1 MATSTNN
8 TNSFNLSGYVA
19 VNANIRNLEKSSV
32 ARFPLSVSRTET
44 NGDETIR
51 RSAIVNCECWRKSE
65 EASTFELLKKGKLVQ
80 ISGFIRPEEWTSED
94 GTKHNRIVFV
104 ATSVSELSTEKK
116 TDGKSRQ
123 KARLP
128 KRKRRDAPI
137 PLSSKDGYGRLFFCS
152 RAAFILL

>member
-19 VNANIRNLEKSSV
+19 VNANIRNFEKSSV

-51 RSAIVNCECWRKSE
+51 RSALVNCECWRKSE

-80 ISGFIRPEEWTSED
+80 VSGFIRPEEWTSED
-94 GTKHNRIVFV
+94 GIKHNRIVFV
-104 ATSVSELSTEKK
+104 ATTVSELSTEKK
-116 TDGKSRQ
+116 TDGKKPAKG
-123 KARLP
+123 KA
-128 KRKRRDAPI
+128 
-137 PLSSKDGYGRLFFCS
+137 SKKK
-152 RAAFILL
+152 AA